1 MLMKN
6 AVWESGTE
14 AVNIISKVFS
24 GGGKN
29 AMRIFIIDDEP
40 DVLETLHEAVAEAAP
55 GTEILAFA
63 RGQAALNALAEQGAS
78 PDLVFSDIRMPGMD
92 GLQLAAAMKKAAPD
106 ARIVFVTAYSQY
118 ALEAWQRRVHGYLM
132 KPVTAQDIR
141 DTLAH
146 LRLSVPPA
154 PRDKLRVQCFG
165 HFEVFWHDRPVIFMR
180 KQSKELFAFLIDRE
194 GAACT
199 SEEIAAALWENESDM
214 KAAGERIRKI
224 ISDLKATLKEI
235 GMEDVLIRQRRQV
248 AVRRD
253 LIDCDYYR
261 MLEGDMTAVN
271 AYRGEYMADY
281 SWAELTAGRM
291 HFQYRR

>member
-1 MLMKN
+1 
-6 AVWESGTE
+6 
-14 AVNIISKVFS
+14 
-24 GGGKN
+24 
-29 AMRIFIIDDEP
+29 MRIFAIDDEP
-40 DVLETLHEAVAEAAP
+40 DVLETLHEAIASAVP
-55 GTEILAFA
+55 GAEILDFT
-63 RGQAALNALAEQGAS
+63 RGQAALDALTEQGAS
-78 PDLVFSDIRMPGMD
+78 PHLVFSDIRMPDMN
-92 GLQLAAAMKKAAPD
+92 GLQLATAIKKAAPD
-106 ARIVFVTAYSQY
+106 ARIVFVTAYSEY
-118 ALEAWQRRVHGYLM
+118 AMEAWQRHVHGYLM
-132 KPVTAQDIR
+132 KPVTPENIR
-141 DTLAH
+141 DTLDDLH
-146 LRLSVPPA
+146 MPPA
-154 PRDKLRVQCFG
+154 LAPQNKLRVQCFG
-165 HFEVFWHDRPVIFMR
+165 HFEVFWHDQPVIFMR

-224 ISDLKATLKEI
+224 ISDLKATLQKI

-271 AYRGEYMADY
+271 AYHGVYMADY

-291 HFQYRR
+291 HFQFKR

>member
-1 MLMKN
+1 
-6 AVWESGTE
+6 
-14 AVNIISKVFS
+14 
-24 GGGKN
+24 
-29 AMRIFIIDDEP
+29 MRIFVIDDEP
-40 DVLETLHEAVAEAAP
+40 DVLEALCEAVAEAAP
-55 GTEILAFA
+55 GAEILDFR
-63 RGQAALNALAEQGAS
+63 RGQAALDALTEQNLF
-78 PDLVFSDIRMPGMD
+78 PDVVFSDIQMPDMN
-92 GLQLAAAMKKAAPD
+92 GLQLAAALKKAAPD

-118 ALEAWQRRVHGYLM
+118 ALEAWKRRVHGYLM
-132 KPVTAQDIR
+132 KPVTAEDIR
-141 DTLAH
+141 DTLDSLH
-146 LRLSVPPA
+146 MPPA
-154 PRDKLRVQCFG
+154 PVPPDKLRVQCFG

-224 ISDLKATLKEI
+224 ISDLKATLQKI

-291 HFQYRR
+291 HFQYKR

>member
-1 MLMKN
+1 MR
-6 AVWESGTE
+6 
-14 AVNIISKVFS
+14 VFV
-24 GGGKN
+24 
-29 AMRIFIIDDEP
+29 IDDEP
-40 DVLETLHEAVAEAAP
+40 NVLEALHEAIGSAAP
-55 GTEILAFA
+55 GAEIFDFC
-63 RGQAALNALAEQGAS
+63 RGQAALEAVVEKRFS
-78 PDLVFSDIRMPGMD
+78 PDVVFSDIHMPEMN

-118 ALEAWQRRVHGYLM
+118 ALEAWKRHVHGYLM
-132 KPVTAQDIR
+132 KPVTAEDIR
-141 DTLAH
+141 DTLDNLH
-146 LRLSVPPA
+146 MPPA
-154 PRDKLRVQCFG
+154 PVPQDKLRVQCFG

-194 GAACT
+194 GSACT

-235 GMEDVLIRQRRQV
+235 GMEDVLIRQRRQL

-271 AYRGEYMADY
+271 AYRGNT
-281 SWAELTAGRM
+281 WRITAGRS
-291 HFQYRR
+291 

>member
-1 MLMKN
+1 
-6 AVWESGTE
+6 
-14 AVNIISKVFS
+14 
-24 GGGKN
+24 
-29 AMRIFIIDDEP
+29 MRIFVIDDEP
-40 DVLETLHEAVAEAAP
+40 DVLEALCEAIAEAAP
-55 GTEILAFA
+55 GAEICHFR
-63 RGQAALNALAEQGAS
+63 RGQAALEAAAEKDRS
-78 PDLVFSDIRMPGMD
+78 PDVVFSDIQMPDMN

-106 ARIVFVTAYSQY
+106 ARIVFITAYSQY
-118 ALEAWQRRVHGYLM
+118 ALEAWKRHVHGYLI
-132 KPVTAQDIR
+132 KPVTAEDIR
-141 DTLAH
+141 DTLDNLH
-146 LRLSVPPA
+146 IPPA
-154 PRDKLRVQCFG
+154 PVPPDKLRVQCFE
-165 HFEVFWHDRPVIFMR
+165 HFEVFWHDQPVIFMR

-224 ISDLKATLKEI
+224 ISDLKATLQKI
-235 GMEDVLIRQRRQV
+235 GMEDVLIRQRRQL

-261 MLEGDMTAVN
+261 MLEGDMIAVN

-291 HFQYRR
+291 HFQYKR

>member
-1 MLMKN
+1 
-6 AVWESGTE
+6 
-14 AVNIISKVFS
+14 
-24 GGGKN
+24 
-29 AMRIFIIDDEP
+29 MRIFAIDDEP
-40 DVLETLHEAVAEAAP
+40 DVLEALREAIAEAAP
-55 GTEILAFA
+55 GAEILTFT
-63 RGQAALNALAEQGAS
+63 RGQEALKAITEQGIS

-106 ARIVFVTAYSQY
+106 ARTVFITVSSQY
-118 ALEAWQRRVHGYLM
+118 ALEAWKLHVHGYLM
-132 KPVTAQDIR
+132 KPVTAEDIR
-141 DTLAH
+141 DTLDNLH
-146 LRLSVPPA
+146 MPPA
-154 PRDKLRVQCFG
+154 PVPPDKLRVQCFG

-214 KAAGERIRKI
+214 RAAGERIRKI
-224 ISDLKATLKEI
+224 ISDLKKTFQEI
-235 GMEDVLIRQRRQV
+235 GAEDVLIRQRRQV

>member
-1 MLMKN
+1 
-6 AVWESGTE
+6 
-14 AVNIISKVFS
+14 
-24 GGGKN
+24 
-29 AMRIFIIDDEP
+29 MRIFAIDDESG
-40 DVLETLHEAVAEAAP
+40 VLETLCEAIRSAAP
-55 GTEILAFA
+55 GAELFDFR
-63 RGQAALNALAEQGAS
+63 RGQEALDAITEKDIS
-78 PDLVFSDIRMPGMD
+78 PDVVFSDIRMPDMD
-92 GLQLAAAMKKAAPD
+92 GLRLAAAVKAVSPD
-106 ARIVFVTAYSQY
+106 TRIVFTTAYSQY

-132 KPVTAQDIR
+132 KPVTAEDIR
-141 DTLAH
+141 DTLDNLHMQSAP
-146 LRLSVPPA
+146 VPPN
-154 PRDKLRVQCFG
+154 KLRVQCFG
-165 HFEVFWHDRPVIFMR
+165 HFEVFWQDQPVIFMR

-199 SEEIAAALWENESDM
+199 SEEIAAALWENERDM

-224 ISDLKATLKEI
+224 ISDLKATLQKI

-291 HFQYRR
+291 HFRYKR